1 MFTPATAGDHQQAE
15 KSSRESS
22 DQAFMRTA
30 CDLRVSIDDGAALTW
45 GSKVTAAKDMSLT
58 LAEAE
63 AEAEAE
69 QLRIEAERRA
79 DSYASAA

>member
-15 KSSRESS
+15 KFSRESS

-63 AEAEAE
+63 AEAE